1 MAWAEEQDWFGLK
14 DNLDFTEG
22 TLNFAEYLNSKNEIE
37 AKYKYD
43 ELTGEILWETKTLDL
58 IPISQMTTQHI
69 QNAMR
74 MCIKNNWRTEYIQ
87 IFQLELDKRNKE
99 K

>member
-1 MAWAEEQDWFGLK
+1 MSWVEEQDWFGLE
-14 DNLDFTEG
+14 DTLYFTE
-22 TLNFAEYLNSKNEIE
+22 YLKSKNELE

-43 ELTGEILWETKTLDL
+43 ELTGEILWETKTFDL
-58 IPISQMTTQHI
+58 IPVSQMTTSHI
-69 QNAMR
+69 LNAMR

>member
-1 MAWAEEQDWFGLK
+1 MAWAEEQDWFGLEES
-14 DNLDFTEG
+14 LDFT
-22 TLNFAEYLNSKNEIE
+22 NYLEFMNQYKNIDIE

-58 IPISQMTTQHI
+58 IPISQMTTSHI
-69 QNAMR
+69 QNVMR
-74 MCIKNNWRTEYIQ
+74 MCIMNNWRTEYIQ
-87 IFQLELDKRNKE
+87 VFQMELDKRNKE

>member
-1 MAWAEEQDWFGLK
+1 MWAEEQDWYGLE
-14 DNLDFTEG
+14 DTLDFTE
-22 TLNFAEYLNSKNEIE
+22 YLDSIDIRD
-37 AKYKYD
+37 KYKYD
-43 ELTGEILWETKTLDL
+43 ELTGEILWETKTFDL

-69 QNAMR
+69 QNALR
-74 MCIKNNWRTEYIQ
+74 MCIKNHWRTEYIQ

>member
-1 MAWAEEQDWFGLK
+1 MAWAEEQDWFGLEES
-14 DNLDFTEG
+14 LDFT
-22 TLNFAEYLNSKNEIE
+22 NYLEFMSQYKNVDIK
-37 AKYKYD
+37 AKYKFD